1 MLNLKS
7 SFSNTEF
14 WQIAEGQTGHKHNSR
29 NILSQGAKKL
39 ITTNL
44 KPHAV
49 HNFTDDKEWQNP
61 QSSKDPRK
69 QRAYP
74 QPSDIQIL

>member
-1 MLNLKS
+1 MPV
-7 SFSNTEF
+7 
-14 WQIAEGQTGHKHNSR
+14 
-29 NILSQGAKKL
+29 NIPSQGAKKL

-49 HNFTDDKEWQNP
+49 HYFTNDKEWQNP
-61 QSSKDPRK
+61 QSSKDPRE

-74 QPSDIQIL
+74 QPGDIQIL

>member
-1 MLNLKS
+1 M
-7 SFSNTEF
+7 FFIQHTCVEF
-14 WQIAEGQTGHKHNSR
+14 WQIAEGQTGHKHNSH
-29 NILSQGAKKL
+29 NIPSQGAKKL

>member
-1 MLNLKS
+1 M
-7 SFSNTEF
+7 FFIRRVEI

-29 NILSQGAKKL
+29 NIPSQGAKKL
-39 ITTNL
+39 ITNL